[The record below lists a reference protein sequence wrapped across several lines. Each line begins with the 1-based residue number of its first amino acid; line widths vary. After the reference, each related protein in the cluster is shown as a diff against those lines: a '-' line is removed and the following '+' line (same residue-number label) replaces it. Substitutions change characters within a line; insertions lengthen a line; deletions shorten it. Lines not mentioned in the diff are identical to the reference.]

1 MTYRSYRHS
10 LGRLLAVALG
20 LLILAVTLV
29 FSLVIFSILL
39 AAALLL
45 LGYAWWR
52 IRSSPIQKHRT
63 IDAEAHPK
71 GFPTRRETK

>member
-1 MTYRSYRHS
+1 MTYRSYRDS

-63 IDAEAHPK
+63 IDAESHRNA
-71 GFPTRRETK
+71 FPPRRQIR